1 MVRGYKDARLEKR
14 GVHLTGIYF
23 DNREMAEGEKLD
35 SLKESKYPENLTV
48 FSKSWSILA
57 IFRHC

>member
-1 MVRGYKDARLEKR
+1 MHVKFRERWYKDTILEKR

-35 SLKESKYPENLTV
+35 IRKVSMYP
-48 FSKSWSILA
+48 SIQK
-57 IFRHC
+57 I